1 MRFREGLLIS
11 DETGRISK
19 AISKYLCSHVVSP
32 ISSITFGK
40 ECRTSP

>member
-19 AISKYLCSHVVSP
+19 AISKYLCSHVVS